1 MKPGVLLGVLCALG
15 AGGYF
20 GYEWWQEKKAKEKLE
35 KEKAAAA
42 LNADNLD
49 AGVAAQGPIEVPDL
63 SGLTVEEAKAKLS
76 KLGFKLDKFKVL
88 DDHACS
94 YAQEKDMRPKGHIC
108 GQDPPAGSHSAATRK
123 IEVTIEV
130 DSYEA
135 GGAGTPGEW
144 KRMPE
149 LVGMSLDAAKSK
161 LRGLGFGEEEF
172 QVDKEQGC
180 GPVGLICETEPAGL
194 GRKVL
199 GRLGTLTVAE

>member
-20 GYEWWQEKKAKEKLE
+20 GYEWWKEKKAKEKF
-35 KEKAAAA
+35 EKAKAEAA
-42 LNADNLD
+42 LNAANMD
-49 AGVAAQGPIEVPDL
+49 AGVEAQGPIEVPDL
-63 SGLTVEEAKAKLS
+63 SGMTAEDAKKALA
-76 KLGFKLDKFKVL
+76 KLGFKTDKFKVL

-94 YAQEKDMRPKGHIC
+94 YASEKDMRPKGQIC
-108 GQDPPAGSHSAATRK
+108 GQDPPAGSFSSASRK
-123 IEVTIEV
+123 FDVTVEV
-130 DSYEA
+130 DNYEA
-135 GGAGTPGEW
+135 GGVGTVGEW

-149 LVGMSLDAAKSK
+149 LEGMTLDAAQSK
-161 LRGLGFGEEEF
+161 LRGLGFREDEF

-180 GPVGLICETEPAGL
+180 GTVGLICETEPAGL